1 RRDANTKSEVSHHIH
16 KIRPGYRTE
25 RGGNHRNAY
34 CGAPLFIRGQ
44 ISPCIS
50 SLKNGC
56 GSCTVN
62 QQGSEKQKYIA
73 QNSSKDDTDCSEP
86 TGQETC
92 RKAHAPSKVVG
103 QFADC
108 HCCSCR
114 SKCEQCSRQSGKC
127 IGTKHF
133 FGQ

>member
-1 RRDANTKSEVSHHIH
+1 SEHSHIIL
-16 KIRPGYRTE
+16 KIKPRYRTDHN
-25 RGGNHRNAY
+25 GNNLNAY
-34 CGAPLFIRGQ
+34 FDTPLFILGQ
-44 ISPCIS
+44 ISPFVS
-50 SLKNGC
+50 SLKIGC